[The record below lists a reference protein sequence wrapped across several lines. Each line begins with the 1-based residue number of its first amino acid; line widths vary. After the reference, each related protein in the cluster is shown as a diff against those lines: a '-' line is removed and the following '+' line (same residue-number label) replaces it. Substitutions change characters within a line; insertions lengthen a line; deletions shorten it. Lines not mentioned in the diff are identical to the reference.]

1 MGRFCFGE
9 VGSRLSDFLLGF
21 TQIGWYAWGTATI
34 AIVLVRLLALPGS
47 WTLPLMVLFG
57 FGFCLTAFVGYKGLD
72 LLSRIAVPAMLILLI
87 ASLWTATR
95 DIGGLDGLLAV
106 QPGESLTLGMAITM
120 IFGTFVS
127 GATQATNWTRFARNS
142 KVAVW
147 ASLIGFFIGNGL
159 MIVAGA
165 YGAIVYQQPDIVEV
179 LVLQGLSMAA
189 VVMLFLNLWTTQDNT
204 IYNFAAAGCNLLR
217 TERRRLVTLGGA
229 FVGTLLALG
238 GMYELLIPF
247 LILLGSII
255 PPIGGVIMAD
265 YFYRHRG
272 QYPKLAEAHLP
283 GTTAW
288 AWRLCAGC
296 RLRLLLALGGA
307 HRRHTGGR
315 RSLYCAVRGPAPGPV
330 AHGADANRR
339 TLIKS
344 HHEHPQRPPA
354 RPQRPLPHRTGRR
367 AHRRHQRAAG
377 AGRSQRGRHR
387 RRQQSGGAA
396 LHRTA
401 HPSGRH
407 PDRRRAGLEHERHAV
422 RRHRTL
428 GRAQGAGDPRRHQGA
443 GEKTIDMLVDHGIQH
458 VRTHVD
464 VTDPTLSALKSMLEV
479 RETRHLI
486 DLQIVAFPQEGIE
499 SFRAVAS

>member
-1 MGRFCFGE
+1 MKQPVDTDYPLSEVPAGARKGLWSTSILLFGFTFFTATMFAGGKIGLAFDFKTMLWAAVIGNLLLGLYAAALGLIACRSGLNSVLMGRFCFGE

-34 AIVLVRLLALPGS
+34 AIVLVRLLALPES
-47 WTLPLMVLFG
+47 WTMPLMVLFG

-106 QPGESLTLGMAITM
+106 QPGDSLTLGMAITM

-127 GATQATNWTRFARNS
+127 GATQATNWTRFARSS

-265 YFYRHRG
+265 FFYRHRG

-283 GTTAW
+283 RYNSLGLA
-288 AWRLCAGC
+288 AYVLGAACAYFSPWVAPIVGILVAAAAYIVLYEGQ
-296 RLRLLLALGGA
+296 RLALS
-307 HRRHTGGR
+307 RTV
-315 RSLYCAVRGPAPGPV
+315 LTQT
-330 AHGADANRR
+330 DAR
-339 TLIKS
+339 
-344 HHEHPQRPPA
+344 
-354 RPQRPLPHRTGRR
+354 
-367 AHRRHQRAAG
+367 
-377 AGRSQRGRHR
+377 
-387 RRQQSGGAA
+387 
-396 LHRTA
+396 
-401 HPSGRH
+401 
-407 PDRRRAGLEHERHAV
+407 
-422 RRHRTL
+422 
-428 GRAQGAGDPRRHQGA
+428 
-443 GEKTIDMLVDHGIQH
+443 
-458 VRTHVD
+458 
-464 VTDPTLSALKSMLEV
+464 
-479 RETRHLI
+479 
-486 DLQIVAFPQEGIE
+486 
-499 SFRAVAS
+499 